1 MESNTTLPNFPCPA
15 YGLNHEEWQLAL
27 KEVFGQPRFRADQIF
42 KSLYKEAASD
52 WEAFTT
58 LPAPLRQTLA
68 AQVPIEAMRIVEAKP
83 SQDGTVKLL
92 LACASDGE
100 TIESVLIPS
109 KDRMTQCI
117 STQAGCNFR
126 CAFCAS
132 GRLGK
137 TRDLTTAEIVAQVM
151 EAVRFLS
158 GRAGTFTRP
167 SNLVVMGM
175 GEPFD
180 NYDNVLKALKIL
192 NAQKGLDVGARHITL
207 STCGVVPGIRR
218 LAGEGL
224 QFELSVS
231 LHAPNQELRKGLMP
245 VSRKWPLEE
254 LIPAC
259 AEYTKATGRLVT
271 FEYTLIRQINDQPHH
286 ADELISL
293 LRALPCKVNLIPLSP
308 VEGFAG
314 RRPDNASCLAFLDQ
328 LMRAKIPTTMR
339 NSRGG
344 DVDAACGQLRLRRLT
359 TTSPGEGGNTP

>member
-1 MESNTTLPNFPCPA
+1 MESSTLRPSFPAYA
-15 YGLNHEEWQLAL
+15 YGLNHEEWQAAL

-42 KSLYKEAASD
+42 KSLYKEAATGWDS
-52 WEAFTT
+52 FTT
-58 LPAPLRQTLA
+58 LPAPLRATLA
-68 AQVPIEAMRIVEAKP
+68 SQAPIEAMRLVEAKP
-83 SQDGTVKLL
+83 SSDGTVKLL
-92 LACASDGE
+92 LACVSDGE
-100 TIESVLIPS
+100 LIESVLIPS

-117 STQAGCNFR
+117 SSQAGCNFR

-137 TRDLTTAEIVAQVM
+137 TRDLSTAEIVAQVM
-151 EAVRFLS
+151 TAVRFLS
-158 GRAGTFTRP
+158 DRAGTFARP

-192 NAQKGLDVGARHITL
+192 NAQKGLDIGARHITL

-218 LAGEGL
+218 FAGEGL

-231 LHAPNQELRKGLMP
+231 LHAPDQELRKGLMP
-245 VSRKWPLEE
+245 VSRRWPLDE

-259 AEYTKATGRLVT
+259 AEYTRATGRLVT
-271 FEYTLIRQINDQPHH
+271 FEYTLIRQLNDQPRH
-286 ADELISL
+286 ADELIAL

-314 RRPDNASCLAFLDQ
+314 RRPDDASCLAVLDR
-328 LMRAKIPTTMR
+328 LMRAKIV
-339 NSRGG
+339 GF
-344 DVDAACGQLRLRRLT
+344 AIL
-359 TTSPGEGGNTP
+359 